1 LRLKPDRA
9 IEWFEHNPEQ
19 VPTAPVDPTV
29 SVVRI
34 DTAGG
39 TPLAVLVSYACHPV
53 VLGSDNQQYSADFP
67 ATMNHIVEEQ
77 IGGKVMSFFLQGAPG
92 DINPYYA
99 VTKIVQ
105 DAVKWRDWTGER
117 LGREAARVA
126 KDIHTETYPDASIDY
141 TEESLT
147 FRLH

>member
-1 LRLKPDRA
+1 LRLKPDRT
-9 IEWFEHNPEQ
+9 IEWFERNPEQ

-92 DINPYYA
+92 DIN
-99 VTKIVQ
+99 
-105 DAVKWRDWTGER
+105 
-117 LGREAARVA
+117 RVWLLWN
-126 KDIHTETYPDASIDY
+126 DGPGDGV
-141 TEESLT
+141 
-147 FRLH
+147 